1 MPHENTLCLSSHD
14 ELYMIDLTKVLY
26 FQADDHYTNV
36 YYTSGAHFL
45 VPFGLVKVEAQV
57 ADQPRAREYLLRLGR
72 KYMVNTSRIFRINT
86 TKELLYLACDDG
98 NIVSLH
104 IPKAVLRLLI
114 EQMRNP

>member
-1 MPHENTLCLSSHD
+1 MLYENSLCLSSHD
-14 ELYMIDLTKVLY
+14 ELYMIDLNKVLY

-36 YYTSGAHFL
+36 YYTSGVHFL
-45 VPFGLVKVEAQV
+45 VPFGLVKIETQV
-57 ADQPRAREYLLRLGR
+57 ASQPQARQFLLRLGR

-86 TKELLYLACDDG
+86 TKELLYLTCDDS

-114 EQMRNP
+114 EQMRS